1 MVVQGVVQGSVQAVI
16 EKKLTDAFLPE
27 YLLVENE
34 SHMHNVPAGSEM
46 HFKVQIVSDSFAGQ
60 MLIKRHR
67 AVNKA
72 LAEELAGPVHA
83 LSMHTFT
90 KEEWQER
97 HGQIPDSPPCHGGGK

>member
-1 MVVQGVVQGSVQAVI
+1 MSLQAII
-16 EKKLTDAFLPE
+16 EKKLTEIFAPS
-27 YLLVENE
+27 YLVVENE

-46 HFKVQIVSDSFAGQ
+46 HFKVQIVSDSFNEQ

-72 LAEELAGPVHA
+72 LAEELAGPIHA

-90 KEEWQER
+90 PDEWAER
-97 HGQIPDSPPCHGGGK
+97 NGQVQDSPPCAGGGK

>member
-1 MVVQGVVQGSVQAVI
+1 MSVQKVI
-16 EKKLTDAFLPE
+16 EEKLSRTFSPD

-46 HFKVQIVSDSFAGQ
+46 HFKVQIVSTLFENE

-72 LAEELAGPVHA
+72 LAQELSGPIHA
-83 LSMHTFT
+83 LSIHAFT
-90 KEEWQER
+90 RDEWNNR
-97 HGQIPDSPPCHGGGK
+97 NGQISDSPPCHGGGK